1 MCAIIAAPEKSATA
15 TVRDLPGMSKEK
27 QISIAVIG
35 GSDPS
40 SRETRTAREVGRE
53 LAERGAILVC
63 GGLGGVMAAACQ
75 GARSA
80 DGITVGILPGTDPSD
95 ANPHVQIPIATGVGY
110 ARNMAVVKSAR
121 AVIAIGGSYGTLSE
135 IAYALQSDI
144 PVVGIDTWSL
154 ARSGHPDGAIVP
166 AADAAEAVRLAL
178 DLTAARGGD
187 SATGK

>member
-1 MCAIIAAPEKSATA
+1 
-15 TVRDLPGMSKEK
+15 MSKDR
-27 QISIAVIG
+27 QRSIAVIG
-35 GSDPS
+35 SNNPS
-40 SRETRTAREVGRE
+40 NREARIAREVGVE
-53 LAERGAILVC
+53 LAKRGTILIC

-95 ANPHVQIPIATGVGY
+95 ANPHVQIAIATGIGY

-121 AVIAIGGSYGTLSE
+121 AVIAIGGGYGTLSE

-154 ARSGHPDGAIVP
+154 ARSGHPDGAIFPV
-166 AADAAEAVRLAL
+166 ADAAEAVRLAL
-178 DLTAARGGD
+178 DLTTERD
-187 SATGK
+187 SNTATGE

>member
-1 MCAIIAAPEKSATA
+1 
-15 TVRDLPGMSKEK
+15 MSKEK

-40 SRETRTAREVGRE
+40 SRETRIAREVGRE

-80 DGITVGILPGTDPSD
+80 DGITVGILPGTDPAD

-154 ARSGHPDGAIVP
+154 ARSGHPDGAILP

-178 DLTAARGGD
+178 DLSTALGGN

>member
-1 MCAIIAAPEKSATA
+1 MP
-15 TVRDLPGMSKEK
+15 RDS

-40 SRETRTAREVGRE
+40 SRETRIAREVGRE
-53 LAERGAILVC
+53 LAERGVILVC

-80 DGITVGILPGTDPSD
+80 DGITVGILPGTNLSD

-121 AVIAIGGSYGTLSE
+121 AVIAVGGNYGTLSE
-135 IAYALQSDI
+135 IAYALQGDI
-144 PVVGIDTWSL
+144 PVVGLDTWSL
-154 ARSGHPDGAIVP
+154 ARGGQPDGAIVT

-178 DLTAARGGD
+178 DLATARGGD
-187 SATGK
+187 SSTGK